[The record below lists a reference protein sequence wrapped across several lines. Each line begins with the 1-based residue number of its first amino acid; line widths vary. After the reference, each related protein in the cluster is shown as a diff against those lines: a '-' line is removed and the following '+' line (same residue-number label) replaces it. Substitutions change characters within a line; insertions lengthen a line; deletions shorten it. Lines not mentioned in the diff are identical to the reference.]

1 MSSSTL
7 HAAIP
12 QPHTETTRHLAVA
25 WQHPVTRAMA
35 PVGMLTAA
43 DGRFTFAYLPR
54 ARDVDGFQ
62 PFLGFRDWG
71 RHYVSE
77 RLFPLFAQRVMSPN
91 RPDYPRYL
99 RSLRL
104 PADST
109 GWSILGRS
117 QGSRE
122 GDGIRLF
129 PEPVVDED
137 GATRSTFFV
146 NGLRHRM
153 AQDPAVGSALE
164 RLEPGQELFLVEE
177 PDNPVDQQAL
187 LVTAEDG
194 VALAWVPSLM
204 LDYVHEVRAT
214 GAIRLVVE
222 AVNGGDVPAG
232 YRLLVTLTGEFRV
245 GSQPFSGDA
254 WEVGVART

>member
-7 HAAIP
+7 HAVVP
-12 QPHTETTRHLAVA
+12 QSETETSRRLAVA

-35 PVGMLTAA
+35 PVGMLAAA
-43 DGRFTFAYLPR
+43 DGRFTFAYLRR

-62 PFLGFRDWG
+62 PFLGFRDWDG
-71 RHYVSE
+71 CYESE
-77 RLFPLFAQRVMSPN
+77 RLFPLFAQRVMSPS
-91 RPDYPRYL
+91 RPDYSRYL
-99 RSLRL
+99 QSLRL

-117 QGSRE
+117 QGNRE

-129 PEPVVDED
+129 PEPLVDED

-153 AQDPAVGSALE
+153 AQDPTVGPTLDG
-164 RLEPGQELFLVEE
+164 LQPGQELLIVEE
-177 PDNPVDQQAL
+177 ADNPVDQRAL
-187 LVTAEDG
+187 LVTLDG
-194 VALAWVPSLM
+194 GRALAWVPSLM

-214 GAIRLVVE
+214 GAMRLVVE
-222 AVNGGDVPAG
+222 AVNGNDVPAG
-232 YRLLVTLTGEFRV
+232 YRLLVTLTGWLPG
-245 GSQPFSGDA
+245 GSAPFSGDA
-254 WEVGVART
+254 WEVRAARN